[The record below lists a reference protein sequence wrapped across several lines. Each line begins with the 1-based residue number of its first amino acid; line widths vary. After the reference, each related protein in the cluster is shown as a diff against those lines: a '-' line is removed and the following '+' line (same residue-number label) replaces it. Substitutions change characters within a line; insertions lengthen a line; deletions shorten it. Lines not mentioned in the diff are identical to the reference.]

1 MGVFKNPRVLER
13 LFERDGAWRGESDGR
28 TTGHADARTAG
39 KATADASGEEE
50 TEKSDGTEPVDR
62 GIPWREPGVET
73 RERSMGTVG
82 WRETTRR
89 GKVGRTND
97 GSDGKGRRRR

>member
-1 MGVFKNPRVLER
+1 MGVFENPRVLER
-13 LFERDGAWRGESDGR
+13 TKGRDGAGNRTDGR
-28 TTGHADARTAG
+28 RDTRTAG

-50 TEKSDGTEPVDR
+50 TEKSDGTESVDR

-82 WRETTRR
+82 RETTRR
-89 GKVGRTND
+89 GNVGRTND
-97 GSDGKGRRRR
+97 GSDGKGRRRRTRR

>member
-1 MGVFKNPRVLER
+1 MGVFENPRVLER
-13 LFERDGAWRGESDGR
+13 TKGRDGAGNRTDGR
-28 TTGHADARTAG
+28 RDTRTAG

-50 TEKSDGTEPVDR
+50 TEKSDGTESVDR

-82 WRETTRR
+82 RETTRR

-97 GSDGKGRRRR
+97 GSDGKGRRRRTRR